1 MKKLLLTACLLL
13 LVIPAIV
20 QAQGTVKTETAEPEK
35 QAELGKQAEPGKQAK
50 PVPEAKLTVD
60 AQLCSGIAERMPLE
74 MTDTFTNDIDKV
86 WLWCKIEGAADST
99 YVKHVY
105 YYKGE
110 QVAEV
115 ELPVNSPSWRTWSSK
130 TILPNWV
137 GDWEVKIVD
146 AGGNVLKAMPF
157 KITTTV
163 AQDDTETE

>member
-1 MKKLLLTACLLL
+1 MLM
-13 LVIPAIV
+13 LVIPAF
-20 QAQGTVKTETAEPEK
+20 AQETVKTETAEPKKVETEK
-35 QAELGKQAEPGKQAK
+35 QAE
-50 PVPEAKLTVD
+50 PVGPDTKLTVD

-74 MTDTFTNDIDKV
+74 MTDTFTNDIDKI

-130 TILPNWV
+130 AILPNWV

-157 KITTTV
+157 KITTAV
-163 AQDDTETE
+163 AQDDSATE

>member
-20 QAQGTVKTETAEPEK
+20 QAQGTVKTETAKQVEPAK
-35 QAELGKQAEPGKQAK
+35 Q
-50 PVPEAKLTVD
+50 VEAKKMVSETKLTAD
-60 AQLCSGIAERMPLE
+60 AQLCTGIAERMPLE
-74 MTDTFTNDIDKV
+74 MSDTFTNDIDKV

-130 TILPNWV
+130 TILPKWV

-163 AQDDTETE
+163 AQDDSETE